1 MATSTSVTYL
11 GETLVGGPIVTDQ
24 VALAADTYYKG
35 MILTYDADNNNWAY
49 DASPTVADTG
59 VAVYLGDGSSR
70 VLAAEGYDAI
80 IKAGE
85 LMEGGFVDDSGEVV
99 TLDED
104 IISILGTFGIH
115 VRRK

>member
-1 MATSTSVTYL
+1 MAAVTYNTEKL
-11 GETLVGGPIVTDQ
+11 IGGPIITDQ

-35 MILTYDADNNNWAY
+35 MLLTYVAGSNNYTY

-59 VAVYLGDGSSR
+59 VAIYLGDSVSDSR
-70 VLAAEGYDAI
+70 VLSAPGYGTV

-85 LMEGGFVDDSGEVV
+85 VMIGGFVNDSGAAV

-104 IISILGTFGIH
+104 IIAILSTFGIY
-115 VRRK
+115 VKRA